1 MGATYLAMGR
11 FEEAIQQYQTAL
23 SIDPAY
29 GKALASLAGLLAVNA
44 DARDARAK
52 ELHDRGLRLLVLGDI
67 PNAIRS
73 FKSSLEIQNSPDT
86 WLSLAIS
93 YERVEK
99 WEEAIGAYNALT
111 ITGQNNARY
120 LEAAAKKLRD
130 IHMKRD
136 EVEGS

>member
-1 MGATYLAMGR
+1 MSD
-11 FEEAIQQYQTAL
+11 AIQQYQTAL
-23 SIDPAY
+23 SIDPTY
-29 GKALASLAGLLAVNA
+29 GKALASLAGLLAVTA
-44 DARDARAK
+44 DARDARAE

-99 WEEAIGAYNALT
+99 WEEAIGAYNALA
-111 ITGQNNARY
+111 IAGQNDIRY
-120 LEAAAKKLRD
+120 SKTAAEKLRQ
-130 IHMKRD
+130 IRTKRD
-136 EVEGS
+136 RQIKVEGS